1 MGSLLVLAL
10 ISYGESISFQPFP
23 SGVRINTE
31 EGYAYVEY
39 LPEEGLLSSEPGYPL
54 LPLVQVV
61 RILPGRQRVTE
72 ASASLVF
79 QGEALSEG
87 VPAAAAENLRPVGCP
102 SIGEVRPA
110 EIPVTGDKPIVSTR
124 SGVILGSVTIVTIS
138 VNPWNYDPNTGTL
151 KLASSVE
158 LEWSCFPAPGAMP
171 ALSSAQISVL
181 EERIRALSEARGATP
196 FSPGPAVRS
205 DTEYLLVTGE
215 EFLNELQPLSDHLA
229 ESGYSVETVTVESIS
244 GSWGGS
250 DVQEDL
256 RNCITDFAFSR
267 GTAYVLLA
275 GDENVVPSRDVYMEC
290 EGLVETAPCDLY
302 YADLDGTW
310 DLNGNG
316 VYGEWEDS
324 LDLYADVVLGRILFD
339 TNQEAQAIVDKTLAY
354 HTAGE
359 GDWYR
364 QAVLCGALLFP
375 EIGYTG
381 VKGCELMAGE
391 FPGGFD
397 LVKAYQSENGDYP
410 DTYFPPLHS
419 GSGWNHYA
427 GHGNDRFV
435 IWSGGDPI
443 IGLTRMYGFDNQGRY
458 GIHSSIGCHT
468 GDFTDPGTN
477 LPDTLLTLADGGGVA
492 CLFNTTWGWEGYWP
506 EIGPSERL
514 CLNTVS
520 RAYRYKAPTLGAAFT
535 IAKDLEIP
543 NMTGPYDRVMQSVM
557 AYSLFGDPALEVLGV
572 GSSSPVPPL
581 PYEVS
586 ILGPN
591 PASDDGISFRVT
603 GISPSYQISV
613 YDIAGRRVIDGI
625 TVQNGSAS
633 QLELEDLQPGVY
645 FIFARPPGGTGTTG
659 RFVRIR

>member
-1 MGSLLVLAL
+1 MGSLLVFAL
-10 ISYGESISFQPFP
+10 ISYGESLSFQPFP
-23 SGVRINTE
+23 SGVEITSR

-39 LPEEGLLSSEPGYPL
+39 LPEEGFLSCEPGYPL

-61 RILPGRQRVTE
+61 RVIPGRMSLDG
-72 ASASLVF
+72 ASAR
-79 QGEALSEG
+79 LSFPDEPVSTG
-87 VPAAAAENLRPVGCP
+87 VMVAAAEDLRPSGAP
-102 SIGEVRPA
+102 SADELRAA
-110 EIPVTGDKPIVSTR
+110 EYSVSGDDPLVSAR
-124 SGVILGSVTIVTIS
+124 SGVILGSVTVLITAI
-138 VNPWNYDPNTGTL
+138 NPWSYHPETGTL
-151 KLASSVE
+151 NLASSVE
-158 LEWSCFPAPGAMP
+158 VEFCCSPAPGP
-171 ALSSAQISVL
+171 SPELSSAQVTVL
-181 EERIRALSEARGATP
+181 QERIRALSSTFGTAAFHLEPPLPSNA
-196 FSPGPAVRS
+196 
-205 DTEYLLVTGE
+205 EYLLVTGE
-215 EFLNELQPLSDHLA
+215 DFLNELQPLSDHLA
-229 ESGYSVETVTVESIS
+229 ESGYSVEIVTVESIS

-267 GTAYVLLA
+267 GTAFVLLA

-354 HTAGE
+354 HSAGE

-381 VKGCELMAGE
+381 VKGCEMMAEE

-410 DTYFPPLHS
+410 DTYFRPLYS

-645 FIFARPPGGTGTTG
+645 FIFARPPGGTGATG

>member
-1 MGSLLVLAL
+1 MGPLIISAL
-10 ISYGESISFQPFP
+10 ICFGETISFRPFP
-23 SGVRINTE
+23 SGVAVSASN
-31 EGYAYVEY
+31 GMASVQY
-39 LPEEGLLSSEPGYPL
+39 LPEEGFLSSEPGHPL

-61 RILPGRQRVTE
+61 RVLPGRQTLNG
-72 ASASLVF
+72 ASARLSF
-79 QGEALSEG
+79 SGESVSTGAK
-87 VPAAAAENLRPVGCP
+87 VAAAENIRPVGSP
-102 SIGEVRPA
+102 STGEIFPSEHR
-110 EIPVTGDKPIVSTR
+110 VTGDEPLVSVR
-124 SGVILGSVTIVTIS
+124 SGVILGSVTVVS
-138 VNPWNYDPNTGTL
+138 AVVNPWSYDPDTGTL
-151 KLASSVE
+151 SLASSVE
-158 LEWSCFPAPGAMP
+158 MEWSCSPAPGASP
-171 ALSSAQISVL
+171 ALSPAQQAML
-181 EERIRALSEARGATP
+181 QERIRALCGAFGTAP
-196 FSPGPAVRS
+196 FDPGPPGPS
-205 DTEYLLVTGE
+205 DAEYLLVTKE
-215 EFLNELQPLSDHLA
+215 EFLNELQPLAEHLA
-229 ESGYSVETVTVESIS
+229 GSGYTVETVTIESVS
-244 GSWGGS
+244 GSWGGA

-256 RNCITDFAFSR
+256 RNCITDFAYSR

-275 GDENVVPSRDVYMEC
+275 GDENVVPARDVYMEC

-339 TNQEAQAIVDKTLAY
+339 TDTEAQTIVGKTLEY
-354 HTAGE
+354 RSAGD

-381 VKGCELMAGE
+381 VKGCEMMAGE
-391 FPGGFD
+391 FPDDFD

-410 DTYFPPLHS
+410 DTYFPPLYS

-443 IGLTRMYGFDNQGRY
+443 MGVTRMNGFDNQGRY

-506 EIGPSERL
+506 EIGSSERL

-520 RAYRYKAPTLGAAFT
+520 RAYRFKAPSLGVAYT
-535 IAKDLEIP
+535 IARDLEIP

-557 AYSLFGDPALEVLGV
+557 AYSLFADPALEILGV
-572 GSSSPVPPL
+572 GSSGPVPPL

-591 PASDDGISFRVT
+591 PASGEGISFRVT
-603 GISPSYQISV
+603 GVSPSYQVSV
-613 YDIAGRRVIDGI
+613 YNIAGRRVMDGI
-625 TVQNGSAS
+625 TVQNGTAS

-645 FIFARPPGGTGTTG
+645 FLHARPPGGTGVTG